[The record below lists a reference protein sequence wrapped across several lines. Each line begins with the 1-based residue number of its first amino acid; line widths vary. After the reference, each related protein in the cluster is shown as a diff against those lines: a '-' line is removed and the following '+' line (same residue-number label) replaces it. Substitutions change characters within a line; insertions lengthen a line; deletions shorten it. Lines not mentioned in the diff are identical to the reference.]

1 MKYGIQHVNTC
12 NPTCLSLH
20 RLPISVAIFLQDRC
34 FSVVYGQKH
43 KTLDLYADSPEECMS
58 WVRGL
63 RFLVKKLSEADLLT
77 QQEVYPFKLEI
88 EN

>member
-1 MKYGIQHVNTC
+1 MWTHVIPPVC
-12 NPTCLSLH
+12 HCIIYQFQLLF
-20 RLPISVAIFLQDRC
+20 FLQDRC

>member
-1 MKYGIQHVNTC
+1 M
-12 NPTCLSLH
+12 
-20 RLPISVAIFLQDRC
+20 
-34 FSVVYGQKH
+34 VYGQKH